1 MVNLSNL
8 IGSKMNGTNEV
19 KVGMKDY
26 VVSFESKLMVSSKK
40 SCNEV
45 REKQKGNRKQK
56 SANNKTY

>member
-1 MVNLSNL
+1 
-8 IGSKMNGTNEV
+8 MNGTNEV